1 MFILKLEKYVAEHI
15 HDLISDYEKIE
26 FIVFVS
32 AESYSVEFFVTNN
45 GERKQNFDLIDEG
58 VISEDKFDVFAKNT
72 AEFVRNLPDFI
83 KGKVNKF
90 AFDLCSND
98 KTT

>member
-1 MFILKLEKYVAEHI
+1 MAFRVWTALRSSPFAREP
-15 HDLISDYEKIE
+15 
-26 FIVFVS
+26 IVIQGHSASFFS
-32 AESYSVEFFVTNN
+32 AEEFFVTNN

-58 VISEDKFDVFAKNT
+58 VISEDSFDVFAKNT